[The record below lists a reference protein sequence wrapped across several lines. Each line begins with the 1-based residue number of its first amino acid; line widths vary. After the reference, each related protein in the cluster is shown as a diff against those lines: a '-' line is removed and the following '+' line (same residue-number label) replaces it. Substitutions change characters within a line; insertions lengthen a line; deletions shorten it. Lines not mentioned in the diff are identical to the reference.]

1 MKSLLTKSDIVGARQ
16 AIETEREREREEK
29 RGKGRTIQDVEVRE
43 NKNIGGIVVLTA
55 W

>member
-16 AIETEREREREEK
+16 AIETERERK

-43 NKNIGGIVVLTA
+43 NKNIGSIVVLTA